1 MTLYLVANLDRG
13 LANSSEPHWPRWVQ
27 SAPCEVR
34 ESRAPWRNACCG
46 LACSVHW
53 FYGMFY
59 RMAYGISRASRIQ
72 IGLAATA
79 ALVLLWGTPTVAS
92 AGSAGGALFNTYCA
106 ACHGADARGNGPV
119 ASVLRVQPPD
129 LTLLTR
135 RFGTPL
141 NGDKVAE
148 YIDGRVAV
156 MAHGPRD
163 MPVWGNRLQDELLGR
178 PATEDTVRRTIDSI
192 VMYLVSI
199 QQIRGAAR

>member
-1 MTLYLVANLDRG
+1 MTLYMVANLNRG
-13 LANSSEPHWPRWVQ
+13 LANSSEPDWPRWVQ
-27 SAPCEVR
+27 SAPCEAY
-34 ESRAPWRNACCG
+34 ESRAQCRNARCG
-46 LACSVHW
+46 LACSVHS

-59 RMAYGISRASRIQ
+59 CMAYCISRARRVR

-79 ALVLLWGTPTVAS
+79 AVLLLWGAPTAAS
-92 AGSAGGALFNTYCA
+92 AGSAGGTLFNTYCA

-119 ASVLRVQPPD
+119 AGVLRVQPPD

-141 NGDKVAE
+141 NRDKVTE

-163 MPVWGNRLQDELLGR
+163 MPVWGNRLQDELIGR

-199 QQIRGAAR
+199 QQIRGAVR